1 MIVKTTTKLASG
13 AMLLGNETS
22 DGKLTS
28 SFGLVSGQSS
38 PIRHPS
44 SVMQN
49 KITSALT
56 LQKTPSI
63 FPSICRVG
71 MPCRSVAYHFQQA
84 TFLTMK
90 GAEYGQNA

>member
-38 PIRHPS
+38 PIRHA
-44 SVMQN
+44 
-49 KITSALT
+49 K
-56 LQKTPSI
+56 
-63 FPSICRVG
+63 
-71 MPCRSVAYHFQQA
+71 
-84 TFLTMK
+84 
-90 GAEYGQNA
+90 